1 SRDCGGLSP
10 AGTESADCRLAQVWD
25 GSADFQCVRSVFFRG
40 GGRLGGWQD
49 RRDPALGTCHA
60 PWGDRLARHRA
71 PTARLRGDGGEQ
83 LLRGLVWRI
92 SWTGGLGPPS
102 ECPWPGDSPPH
113 WIRRRGQRRK
123 RKQRV

>member
-1 SRDCGGLSP
+1 
-10 AGTESADCRLAQVWD
+10 AQVWG

-71 PTARLRGDGGEQ
+71 PAARLRGDGGEQ
-83 LLRGLVWRI
+83 LLRRLIWRI
-92 SWTGGLGPPS
+92 GRTGGLCPTLPCASPRDAPPTGS
-102 ECPWPGDSPPH
+102 GGACSGGKGSSACYA
-113 WIRRRGQRRK
+113 
-123 RKQRV
+123 